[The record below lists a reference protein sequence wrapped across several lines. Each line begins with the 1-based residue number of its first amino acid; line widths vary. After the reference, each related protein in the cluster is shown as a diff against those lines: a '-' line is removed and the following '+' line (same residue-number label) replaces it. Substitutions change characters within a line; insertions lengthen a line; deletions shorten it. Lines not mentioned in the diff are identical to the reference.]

1 MTLNHISNPNLP
13 PEFYIL
19 FEKIRKMSGKA
30 KKKKPTCKLQINMIM
45 FMHRESKDIC
55 VYTHFV
61 AAAV

>member
-13 PEFYIL
+13 PEIYIL
-19 FEKIRKMSGKA
+19 FEKIRKMSGEA
-30 KKKKPTCKLQINMIM
+30 KKKPTCKLQINMII

-55 VYTHFV
+55 VYIHFV